1 MRSRPPTDRPASGA
15 PAANASAL
23 GLDELMIVNPTPG
36 GPGGIFLG
44 EDGTLY
50 QVQGLSADEA
60 EVAGA
65 LFLGE
70 DGTLYRAEGVAEAPS
85 DGAPAAPPPAPPA
98 SGIGHLGGYLLAA
111 DGTLYEVNG

>member
-1 MRSRPPTDRPASGA
+1 MRARPTSGRPATGP

-23 GLDELMIVNPTPG
+23 GLDELMIVNPPPD

-50 QVQGLSADEA
+50 QVQGLGA
-60 EVAGA
+60 EETAVAGA

-70 DGTLYRAEGVAEAPS
+70 DGALYRAEGVAEAAS
-85 DGAPAAPPPAPPA
+85 DGPAAPPPGAPAP
-98 SGIGHLGGYLLAA
+98 GIGGLGGYLLAA